1 MVWGE
6 ERLRRLRVVSKSA
19 QRRGLAVSGGDDEAV
34 KKGARKIRFRVQEDE
49 MKVVKEEEILG
60 VGSVRVVAK

>member
-1 MVWGE
+1 V
-6 ERLRRLRVVSKSA
+6 
-19 QRRGLAVSGGDDEAV
+19 GGDDEAV
-34 KKGARKIRFRVQEDE
+34 KEGARKIRFRVEDE